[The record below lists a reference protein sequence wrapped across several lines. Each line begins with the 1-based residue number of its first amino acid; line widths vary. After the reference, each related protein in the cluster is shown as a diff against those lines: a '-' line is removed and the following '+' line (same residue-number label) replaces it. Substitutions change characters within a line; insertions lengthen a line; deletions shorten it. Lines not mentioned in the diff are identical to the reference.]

1 MSVVYGP
8 WTAWYINLNN
18 AFTTAQYDGMPSLL
32 SSSPLFS
39 SLLFCVL
46 PIFCLFYIILFVLLV
61 FFFHHLSKTCRI
73 ELLDARWIYR
83 RTGTT
88 IYSLPPP
95 LSPFSLPLS
104 PLSSLLSPLPSPL
117 PPLLLLL
124 LLTFKRTALER
135 DGYGSQLGNRF
146 RSSLDPPHR
155 RCR

>member
-8 WTAWYINLNN
+8 WTAWYININN

-104 PLSSLLSPLPSPL
+104 PLSSLLSP
-117 PPLLLLL
+117 PPLFFSFLLLNAQHL
-124 LLTFKRTALER
+124 SVMATDHSWGTDFGVHWILPTAAVANQWTR
-135 DGYGSQLGNRF
+135 V
-146 RSSLDPPHR
+146 
-155 RCR
+155 